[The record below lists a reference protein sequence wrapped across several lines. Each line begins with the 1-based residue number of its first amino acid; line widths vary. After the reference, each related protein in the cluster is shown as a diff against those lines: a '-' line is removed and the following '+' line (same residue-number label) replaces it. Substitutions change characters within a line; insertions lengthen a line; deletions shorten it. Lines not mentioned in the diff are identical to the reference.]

1 LRPCSRAASPS
12 PPGAAVKPLSWRR
25 LLRAFWTDVAALLRV
40 PVFVPICAAWAAHTA
55 TVGCYSYYGPKAAKE
70 IFNLDAA
77 DTVFGALTVCTG
89 IAGTLAGGVVLDRWR
104 ASVPA
109 ALLFCAAVCAAGFI
123 LLMAAFQAPTLG
135 SFIPLFAL
143 GELMLFSVNAC
154 VNAAV
159 MWSVPLRLRS
169 LAMSAATIAIH
180 IFGDVPAPPL
190 VGKFQDH
197 MAATRGARPDN
208 WRVSLG
214 LVTCTLAASGVL
226 FHLAAGIAKR
236 QQLPGA
242 PATTRGG
249 GGEEGGGDGSDAA
262 AASQREN
269 GGGAGEEGHGAPLLS
284 EVQRSGSGGGGGGVE
299 DGSFF
304 APLPKLDG
312 SAAGVRRAAR

>member
-1 LRPCSRAASPS
+1 
-12 PPGAAVKPLSWRR
+12 V
-25 LLRAFWTDVAALLRV
+25 
-40 PVFVPICAAWAAHTA
+40 CAAWAAHTA

-109 ALLFCAAVCAAGFI
+109 ALLFCAAVCAAGFV

-197 MAATRGARPDN
+197 MAAQRGPQPDN

-226 FHLAAGIAKR
+226 FHLAARIAKR
-236 QQLPGA
+236 QEAGA
-242 PATTRGG
+242 AAAAQRRGG
-249 GGEEGGGDGSDAA
+249 SGGDDEEGGGS
-262 AASQREN
+262 
-269 GGGAGEEGHGAPLLS
+269 GGGAAAQREGGGSAGEAGHMSAPLLP
-284 EVQRSGSGGGGGGVE
+284 ELQHSGGGGGGGGGVE

-304 APLPKLDG
+304 APLPKVDG
-312 SAAGVRRAAR
+312 AASVRRAAR